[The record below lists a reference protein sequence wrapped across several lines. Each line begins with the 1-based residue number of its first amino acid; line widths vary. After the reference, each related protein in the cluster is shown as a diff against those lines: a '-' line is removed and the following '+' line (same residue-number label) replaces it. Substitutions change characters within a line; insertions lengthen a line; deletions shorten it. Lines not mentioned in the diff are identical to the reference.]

1 MASEVLLPGGSR
13 HYKYVWTDGKPPKYW
28 VFLGSAFL
36 VFCLAWV
43 ILAIFFSRF
52 GQVLP
57 DSMHSASRLYDGKLY
72 YFPASVL
79 WFHDFDL
86 FIVMAWMFILGAIMA
101 FYRKIVPRNS

>member
-1 MASEVLLPGGSR
+1 
-13 HYKYVWTDGKPPKYW
+13 
-28 VFLGSAFL
+28 
-36 VFCLAWV
+36 
-43 ILAIFFSRF
+43 
-52 GQVLP
+52 
-57 DSMHSASRLYDGKLY
+57 MHSASRLYDGKLY